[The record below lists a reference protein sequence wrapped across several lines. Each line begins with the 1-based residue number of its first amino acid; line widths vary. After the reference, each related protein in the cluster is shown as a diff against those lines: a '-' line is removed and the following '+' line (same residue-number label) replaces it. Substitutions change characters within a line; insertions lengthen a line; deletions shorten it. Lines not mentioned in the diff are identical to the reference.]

1 MDIRMRRSLT
11 LAAAAVAS
19 VLAVLLLGVL
29 APGLSARL
37 QTGEWGQALAEG
49 FGAAACALAARRL
62 GGQARLAWFLFAAAQ
77 GIWAL
82 TDFSYGLALSLG
94 ADPPE
99 VSPFDIGWLAFYA
112 PLAAALFVL
121 YRRLRPERG
130 WQGAL
135 DGLIVCVALGL
146 FSWVFVLGPAAAS
159 GSGGVVG
166 TVVNSCY
173 PVLDLLGL
181 LALGWLCL
189 RQRGHTP
196 SWLWW
201 VLSAFGV
208 QVAAD
213 LAYLVAA
220 VNGLEVGDAVSAA
233 TFMVAGWL
241 WVFASRSRNRAPA
254 RAWAAGSHTTPPSWS
269 RVLPFL
275 VTIAVAA
282 LATARPERP
291 IVAVAM
297 ASVVLLAVRGVWT
310 LHITHQLI
318 LERDRLLVTDP
329 LTGAY
334 NRRFLEE
341 ELERAQA
348 RADRGDAS
356 LAAIAFD
363 LDRFKQVNDRFG
375 HGAGDELLARVA
387 AAAQRALRRGDLLF
401 RLGGDEFLILC
412 PATTSAGA
420 LQLAERVRL
429 AVRRSALAI
438 APEVGVTASLGVA
451 AIPEQ
456 AGTFAELLARADAAL
471 YRSKQAGRDRALLE
485 GAAEPAAVL
494 A

>member
-1 MDIRMRRSLT
+1 M
-11 LAAAAVAS
+11 
-19 VLAVLLLGVL
+19 AVLLLGVL
-29 APGLSARL
+29 APDASARL
-37 QTGEWGQALAEG
+37 HIGEWGQAMAEG
-49 FGAAACALAARRL
+49 FGALGCALAARRL
-62 GGQARLAWFLFAAAQ
+62 DGRARLVWCLFAAAQ
-77 GIWAL
+77 GIWAV

-99 VSPFDIGWLAFYA
+99 VSAFDIGWLSFYA
-112 PLAAALFVL
+112 PMAAALFVL

-146 FSWVFVLGPAAAS
+146 FCWVFVLGPAAAT

-181 LALGWLCL
+181 LALGWLCM
-189 RQRGHTP
+189 RQRAHTP
-196 SWLWW
+196 TWLWW
-201 VLSAFGV
+201 VLAAFGV

-213 LAYLVAA
+213 LAYLIAA

-241 WVFASRSRNRAPA
+241 WVFASRSRNRAPS
-254 RAWAAGSHTTPPSWS
+254 RAWAAGSHTTPPAWS

-275 VTIAVAA
+275 VTIAVAG
-282 LATARPERP
+282 LATARPERA

-297 ASVVLLAVRGVWT
+297 ASVVLLAVRGIST
-310 LHITHQLI
+310 LTITHQLI
-318 LERDRLLVTDP
+318 LERDRLLVADP

-348 RADRGDAS
+348 RAERGDTA

-387 AAAQRALRRGDLLF
+387 AEVQRALRRGDLLF

-412 PATTSAGA
+412 PGTTSAGA

-429 AVRRSALAI
+429 AVRRSALAL

-451 AIPEQ
+451 AIPDQ
-456 AGTFAELLARADAAL
+456 ASTFTELLARADAAL
-471 YRSKQAGRDRALLE
+471 YRSKQAGRDRATLE
-485 GAAEPAAVL
+485 GAEAPAAIV